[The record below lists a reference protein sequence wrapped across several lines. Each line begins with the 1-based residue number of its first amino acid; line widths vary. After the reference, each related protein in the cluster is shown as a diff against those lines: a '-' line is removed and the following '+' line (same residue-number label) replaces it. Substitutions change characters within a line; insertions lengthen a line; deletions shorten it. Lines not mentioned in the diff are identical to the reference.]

1 MRGIP
6 RVVELWID
14 EYAARAM
21 SEDLAVS
28 RTAQVECEIL
38 TGVLARAMAGD
49 LDAIE
54 WLEGRE
60 LVSLPGRDVQ
70 AKA

>member
-1 MRGIP
+1 
-6 RVVELWID
+6 
-14 EYAARAM
+14 M

-28 RTAQVECEIL
+28 RTAQVECAVL
-38 TGVLARAMAGD
+38 TCVLTRAMAGD
-49 LDAIE
+49 LNAIE

>member
-1 MRGIP
+1 MARDL
-6 RVVELWID
+6 VVSKI
-14 EYAARAM
+14 
-21 SEDLAVS
+21 
-28 RTAQVECEIL
+28 AQVECEIL
-38 TGVLARAMAGD
+38 RCVLTRAMAGD